1 MNTTHTV
8 IYTSYGTPVSLVLL
22 GVRLFLG
29 LMIFAHGYNKVFRGG
44 KLAGTAG
51 WFHAIG
57 MRPGKLNASLAAG
70 TEMGVGVLL
79 SLGLLTTFAA
89 AGLVALMVVAIGSVH
104 RKNGFFIINKG
115 GGIEYCLAIA
125 VSAFVPGVIGPGRYS
140 LDHAWNVLNWTKGTE
155 LLIVLVLGV
164 GGALVQLAAFYR
176 PPKGAGDTA

>member
-1 MNTTHTV
+1 MTQTF

-22 GVRLFLG
+22 GVRVFLG

-44 KLAGTAG
+44 GLAGTAG
-51 WFHAIG
+51 WFHGMG
-57 MRPGKLNASLAAG
+57 MRPGNLNAALAAG

-89 AGLVALMVVAIGSVH
+89 AGLVSLMVVAIWSVH

-125 VSAFVPGVIGPGRYS
+125 VAAFVPGVIGAGRFS
-140 LDHAWNVLNWTKGTE
+140 LDYTWNVLTWTKGTE
-155 LLIVLVLGV
+155 LLIVLLLGV
-164 GGALVQLAAFYR
+164 GGALLQLAVFYR
-176 PPKGAGDTA
+176 PPKDSGDTA